1 MAFEHDFNS
10 NTFVYS
16 NLNNGNESQIENCSM
31 NEDEVLLS
39 KIISMQTIKGFS

>member
-1 MAFEHDFNS
+1 MAFEHGFNS

-16 NLNNGNESQIENCSM
+16 NLNNIDESQIENCSLSSR
-31 NEDEVLLS
+31 ELLLS